1 MSYNTEKWRVSKTK
15 CNPSWRKNL
24 KINWFFLVSQSEFE
38 WYLSCQITDFS
49 MFFAHCAS
57 RLIVLAQFVIYFM
70 IVVGHYRTVLWS
82 AIQQNTSPNSI
93 VVVSKFFFWLYTNI
107 IIMSLLVRKQQAML
121 YKIVEFWYFQFRH
134 SLHFFI
140 GFLIL
145 LPKYGILWLIIHQ
158 YSIQDDIENISS

>member
-15 CNPSWRKNL
+15 CNPRWRKNL
-24 KINWFFLVSQSEFE
+24 RINWFFLVSQSEFE

-82 AIQQNTSPNSI
+82 AIQQNTSLKSI
-93 VVVSKFFFWLYTNI
+93 MVVSNFFFWLCIYKYNHYYVI
-107 IIMSLLVRKQQAML
+107 ISKKTAGDFVQIIYSRIM
-121 YKIVEFWYFQFRH
+121 IFQFFANIYW
-134 SLHFFI
+134 S
-140 GFLIL
+140 LIL
-145 LPKYGILWLIIHQ
+145 LPKRTINQIKTQLLGT
-158 YSIQDDIENISS
+158 

>member
-1 MSYNTEKWRVSKTK
+1 MKEKF
-15 CNPSWRKNL
+15 KNKL
-24 KINWFFLVSQSEFE
+24 IFLVSQSEFE

-49 MFFAHCAS
+49 MFLAHCAS

-121 YKIVEFWYFQFRH
+121 YKIVELWYFQFRH
-134 SLHFFI
+134 HSLHFF
-140 GFLIL
+140 
-145 LPKYGILWLIIHQ
+145 YWLFDFIAQIW
-158 YSIQDDIENISS
+158 N